1 MILFLV
7 NPNLCFDFQIHSII
21 SVYAILFYLL
31 QKCMKTE
38 KWKMIQKLQNSGKS
52 MSYYLSLLHRL
63 TRKGTCRK
71 IRNFEFDSNKH
82 EALVF

>member
-1 MILFLV
+1 
-7 NPNLCFDFQIHSII
+7 
-21 SVYAILFYLL
+21 
-31 QKCMKTE
+31 MKTE

-52 MSYYLSLLHRL
+52 MSYYLSLLHHL